1 MKDLLKLYSFDSV
14 ADSEDETKVCSWI
27 CHWLDEHNIKY
38 ERYVNNIVHYA
49 TSFEQPVML
58 SAHLDKVDTNGR
70 AVHFFKDDKEC
81 IRGYNERWE
90 QTSLGADDKNGVW
103 LILKLL
109 EEGYDFDFII
119 SQGEEVGG
127 SNGIKTLEKSIEKSL
142 AEYCIVLDRKGAG
155 DVLES
160 GAGTTYCKTLAWNL
174 CNFAEL
180 SGFAGF
186 EVTSGSVSD
195 TQTICKHMESVNM
208 SVAYYKPHTEHE
220 YTDFARLLEI
230 FEFLKEAMDHF
241 VHYPTPVDKYTVK
254 SKSYTDKLFDDEE
267 RYYGYRY

>member
-14 ADSEDETKVCSWI
+14 ADSEDETKVCDWI
-27 CHWLDEHNIKY
+27 CQWLDRHEKNY
-38 ERYVNNIVHYA
+38 ERHNNNIIHYA
-49 TSFEQPVML
+49 TSFEQPVMF

-70 AVHFFKDDKEC
+70 AVHFFKDNKEC

-127 SNGIKTLEKSIEKSL
+127 SKGIKAVEKAVQKSL
-142 AEYCIVLDRKGAG
+142 AEFCIVLDRKGAG
-155 DVLES
+155 DILES
-160 GAGTTYCKTLAWNL
+160 GSGTTYCKTLAWNL
-174 CNFAEL
+174 CNFADL
-180 SGFAGF
+180 SWFGGF
-186 EVTSGSVSD
+186 EVTTGSFSD
-195 TQTICKHMESVNM
+195 TQTICKYMESVNM

-230 FEFLKEAMDHF
+230 FEFLKEVMDHF
-241 VHYPTPVDKYTVK
+241 VHYPTPVSKYTVK
-254 SKSYTDKLFDDEE
+254 TNSWSNKLFKDEE
-267 RYYGYRY
+267 EYYGYPY